1 MARGAGGTNGGVGQF
16 LLGVAMLCVGGFLLF
31 NSIMVTSNFGMG
43 SHLYGFSMMGSSIN
57 ITTGMLLI
65 PFIFGVGIIFYNSKN
80 FIGWLLTLGTMAAMV
95 AGVLSSVSFNLRPM
109 SSFDLIIILVLSF
122 GGLGL
127 FLRSLKNFD
136 E

>member
-1 MARGAGGTNGGVGQF
+1 
-16 LLGVAMLCVGGFLLF
+16 
-31 NSIMVTSNFGMG
+31 
-43 SHLYGFSMMGSSIN
+43 MMGSSIN